1 MGGPAPGGV
10 ATGGTGATAT
20 SSTTAMPGGSGQ
32 GVASSSKMEGFE
44 PSDLNYLQ
52 LLGED
57 VHLNDIWKEKY
68 EEWLEVEV
76 FGEPKDWDTIIKS
89 PHYFDV
95 KPMEF

>member
-1 MGGPAPGGV
+1 MGGPPPGGV
-10 ATGGTGATAT
+10 ATAGSGAAT
-20 SSTTAMPGGSGQ
+20 STTAMPGGSGQ
-32 GVASSSKMEGFE
+32 GGATSKMEGFE
-44 PSDLNYLQ
+44 PNEVNYLQ

-57 VHLNDIWKEKY
+57 VHLNEIWKEKY

-76 FGEPKDWDTIIKS
+76 FGKPKDWDKIIKS